1 MVSSSF
7 LTIVNFNKNKKTMDR
22 RIEGLIKFIDLKKQE
37 HELSIKNFK
46 KV

>member
-22 RIEGLIKFIDLKKQE
+22 STESLIKFIDLKKQE
-37 HELSIKNFK
+37 HELPIKNLK
-46 KV
+46 ND